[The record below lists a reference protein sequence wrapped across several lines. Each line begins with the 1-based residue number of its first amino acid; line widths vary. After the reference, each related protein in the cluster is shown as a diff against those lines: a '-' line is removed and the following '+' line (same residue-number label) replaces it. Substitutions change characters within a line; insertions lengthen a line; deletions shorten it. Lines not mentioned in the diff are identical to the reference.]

1 MGYRW
6 KSFRIL
12 FANVESN
19 GRIQVYQWYHLSRE
33 LKWLLFLL
41 ATAHHSLWR
50 IALKQFCHFHHL
62 CPFHM
67 QVEKH
72 AVASLGDQYLDLCR
86 KPYQESRRTRQSA
99 QYSDLHTYQL
109 LCPESIT
116 VANFSFNWS
125 DMCFW
130 MFQVLCLE
138 SLASKPSSTSH
149 TCIHEQVAQT
159 KSCFILHLM
168 QMGIMVPRLWC
179 VYQSG
184 FSRETELIDV

>member
-1 MGYRW
+1 MGFHW

-41 ATAHHSLWR
+41 ATAHHSLWH

-62 CPFHM
+62 CPFHT

-72 AVASLGDQYLDLCR
+72 AVASLSALTSA
-86 KPYQESRRTRQSA
+86 ESRTKNPGGPGKVLSIA
-99 QYSDLHTYQL
+99 TFTHISY
-109 LCPESIT
+109 CPKSIT

-149 TCIHEQVAQT
+149 IHIHEQVAQT

-184 FSRETELIDV
+184 FSRGTELIDV